1 MRGSA
6 DTPHISLPAQTPL
19 ISFFT
24 RHAPFNRVSLPCHTP
39 LSFFAGLV
47 APSNLFL
54 RLEALQGPDLHVF
67 GKCFGARHGQV
78 PECGGTLHFWQ
89 RRVHEED
96 DRGHE
101 QAPPPPPPTQI
112 GGRIRPT
119 SPICSSDLLCFWI
132 VPICSA
138 NFQTAGTHIT
148 DRLNT
153 YGSPWSA
160 LRDNTYTR
168 ECSPVVCKLVYP
180 HSVFELNAVP
190 ILAWSGVGCLDF
202 CMCCVLSQFIVQ
214 PGGGGGTPLSTS

>member
-89 RRVHEED
+89 RRVHEEVY
-96 DRGHE
+96 RVH
-101 QAPPPPPPTQI
+101 QHAPPPPHKLAAEF
-112 GGRIRPT
+112 GRLRRFVLPICCVSGLCRFVLPT
-119 SPICSSDLLCFWI
+119 SKQLEHISPIDL
-132 VPICSA
+132 
-138 NFQTAGTHIT
+138 
-148 DRLNT
+148 
-153 YGSPWSA
+153 
-160 LRDNTYTR
+160 
-168 ECSPVVCKLVYP
+168 
-180 HSVFELNAVP
+180 
-190 ILAWSGVGCLDF
+190 
-202 CMCCVLSQFIVQ
+202 
-214 PGGGGGTPLSTS
+214 TPMAHHGLP